1 MILTAVRN
9 LQEDMSM
16 KNVKRNFCIAAGLL
30 AAFVLWTVAVCYIDV
45 QAVGP
50 RGSCV
55 GFATVNRFVHNL
67 TGVNMMLYVI
77 TDWLGLV
84 PIAVCLG
91 FAIFG
96 LFQWINRKHFLK
108 VDFSILVLGVFYIV
122 TMAIYILFEFVVIN
136 RRPTLIDGYLETSY
150 PSSTTMLVL
159 CVMPTALMQF
169 NARIKNNFIRK
180 AVIFVVVVFIVFM
193 VAGRLISGVHW
204 LSDIIGGAIVSSGLV
219 LMYHSVCK
227 CFIK

>member
-1 MILTAVRN
+1 
-9 LQEDMSM
+9 M

-55 GFATVNRFVHNL
+55 GFATANRFVHNL

-169 NARIKNNFIRK
+169 NAYIKNNFIRK

>member
-1 MILTAVRN
+1 
-9 LQEDMSM
+9 M

-169 NARIKNNFIRK
+169 NVHIKNNFIRK